1 MPSALRDTCRYF
13 AFESFLD
20 GISRRYLAFL
30 GAPPLPHKNENVP
43 PNNNNEQ
50 FTNHLLVVFSHDSTA
65 CLVCRLDLAA
75 KELRTSAFKTIVTLN
90 LHLVEGQ
97 LQSV

>member
-20 GISRRYLAFL
+20 GIARRYLAFL
-30 GAPPLPHKNENVP
+30 GAPPLLHKNENVP
-43 PNNNNEQ
+43 PNDEQ
-50 FTNHLLVVFSHDSTA
+50 FTNHLLVMFYHDSTA
-65 CLVCRLDLAA
+65 CLVCRARFGAA
-75 KELRTSAFKTIVTLN
+75 KELRTSAFETIVTLN